1 MDFFKGAG
9 FFLIGLSIAKGSF
22 ELMRIFGLKD
32 QAMWLLGIV
41 AVTCLITIV
50 VSAVGSE
57 KLMQMGHN
65 PYFYLLF
72 ASAALLT
79 YLMGI
84 GMAFAN

>member
-1 MDFFKGAG
+1 MDLFKGAG

-22 ELMRIFGLKD
+22 ELMRIFDLKD

-41 AVTCLITIV
+41 AVTCLLTIV

-57 KLMQMGHN
+57 KLIQMGHN

-72 ASAALLT
+72 ASSALLT
-79 YLMGI
+79 YLIGI